1 MSHKL
6 PTRTSSCKSSYPLFR
21 KCILAAGLILFSLT
35 LWANPLDKASEAY
48 ESQDYEAA
56 MKLYKQAAAQGHS
69 GAQFSLGLMHAEG
82 QGVPQ
87 NYIEAVKWYKLAA
100 SQGHSG
106 AQFNLAVMYTLGRGI
121 PQNYSEAEV
130 ESEIV
135 KLYKLAASQGLETAQ
150 LNLGI
155 LYALGVGVPQS
166 NVEAHMWI
174 NIAASKGSL
183 EASKAR
189 DELSKRMTR
198 KQIAEAQKLGHECL
212 SKNFVGCI

>member
-1 MSHKL
+1 MAS
-6 PTRTSSCKSSYPLFR
+6 
-21 KCILAAGLILFSLT
+21 GLLLLSFT
-35 LWANPLDKASEAY
+35 LWANSLDKASEAY
-48 ESQDYEAA
+48 ESQDFEAA
-56 MKLYKQAAAQGHS
+56 MKFYKLAAAENHS
-69 GAQFSLGLMHAEG
+69 VAQFRIGLMYYEG

-87 NYIEAVKWYKLAA
+87 NYLEAVKWYKLAA
-100 SQGHSG
+100 SQGHPG
-106 AQFNLAVMYTLGRGI
+106 AQFNLGVMYTLGRGI
-121 PQNYSEAEV
+121 PQNYSESEV

-135 KLYKLAASQGLETAQ
+135 KLYKLSASQGLEAAQ

-189 DELSKRMTR
+189 DELSKRMTK
-198 KQIAEAQKLGHECL
+198 KQIAEAQKLAHDCL